1 MELNPPEVKTTR
13 RTCLLCQLSY
23 VAEATMGLEP
33 TTRPLKWEELLVR
46 APGG

>member
-1 MELNPPEVKTTR
+1 
-13 RTCLLCQLSY
+13 LSY